1 MGLINRAQALFQ
13 GTLGRFSGLV
23 MGSAY
28 LVLPRLAA
36 NPTEYPRQA
45 STFFQTAL
53 LGLIP
58 GGCFVALE
66 GPQLSR
72 LLYGYKWVAADPL
85 LVPGT
90 MAGMLAV
97 ILLVAK
103 NILLAANKL
112 RACYVVNAV
121 AAACAVIPVVIT
133 KFGAGAVTYIWIVV
147 AFQCV
152 AFAISMIAAR
162 SLLTRAAALGFIPP
176 ACAAGL
182 GALGVFLSRKLLVHL
197 PLAGQLTFDALLY
210 GLIMVAVL
218 RFVFPQAL
226 LGMLRYLPGGGTIR
240 AGLAAELVHHG

>member
-45 STFFQTAL
+45 SAFFQTTL

-58 GGCFVALE
+58 GACFVALD

-90 MAGMLAV
+90 MAGMFAV

-112 RACYVVNAV
+112 RACYVVNAA

-133 KFGAGAVTYIWIVV
+133 RFGGGAVTYIWIVV

-152 AFAISMIAAR
+152 AFGISMVAAR
-162 SLLTRAAALGFIPP
+162 SLLTRAAALGFVPP
-176 ACAAGL
+176 VCAAGL
-182 GALGVFLSRKLLVHL
+182 GALGVFLSRKHSVRL
-197 PLAGQLTFDALLY
+197 PLAGQVAFDGLLY
-210 GLIMVAVL
+210 ALIVVATL
-218 RFVFPQAL
+218 RLGFPQAL
-226 LGMLRYLPGGGTIR
+226 TGMLQYLPGGSTIR
-240 AGLAAELVHHG
+240 RLLRLN